1 MKEGFIMKKSTAFI
15 TLFISAAIF
24 FSAPGPVSA
33 ANYKDTIRVAV
44 ATEAPMLDCTLTTST
59 AARTQWQYIY
69 EGLVAMDA
77 NFEPKPQL
85 AEKITHSDDNRIW
98 TFKIREGVKFHDG
111 SVMDADDVAASLNRW
126 ASINGSVKGSVIKE
140 GEKFVAVDGLTVK
153 IELSEPSALFL
164 YYLANPSQ
172 FAGITTKEL
181 AEAADKSGGYTKYIG
196 TGCMKFV
203 EWKENEYI
211 RLTKFDDYSS
221 RAEPRS
227 GYVGKAVINFK
238 DAYFYF
244 ILDASTRVNA
254 ALTNEFDIVESI
266 SYDNLNLFEGNA
278 DVTLRDGTTMTN
290 VLIFNKKDGSGSI
303 CLDENFRMAVNTVL
317 NLDELAKVQIP
328 DERYRVLSPSYMA
341 PFQKAWFTDAG
352 KEHFNKKDAK
362 KAMEYLEKS
371 SYKEGREVVVVT
383 CSTNPKFSDA
393 CLYIEQSLESLL
405 NVPVRIDAMDWATFL
420 QRINQ
425 TETFDMFVTDL
436 GIVPV
441 PNALAFL
448 SPVRTGFTNIPS
460 LTDML
465 SRMNSASTVEEARK
479 IWAEAQKFC
488 AEHAVVTPLSHGINV
503 VAVSS
508 KVENYDPYNGINLW
522 DIRVAQ

>member
-1 MKEGFIMKKSTAFI
+1 MKRGIEVII
-15 TLFISAAIF
+15 VLLSAAVF
-24 FSAPGPVSA
+24 FSSA
-33 ANYKDTIRVAV
+33 ATADAAGYKDVVRVAV
-44 ATEAPMLDCTLTTST
+44 STEAPMLDCILTTST

-85 AEKITHSDDNRIW
+85 AEKITHSADNKVW
-98 TFKIREGVKFHDG
+98 TFKIRKGVKFHDG
-111 SVMDADDVAASLNRW
+111 SIMDASDVAASLNRW
-126 ASINGSVKGSVIKE
+126 ASINGTVKGGVIKE
-140 GEKFVAVDGLTVK
+140 NEKFVVVDDSTVK
-153 IELSEPSALFL
+153 IELSAPSTLFL

-181 AEAADKSGGYTKYIG
+181 VEAADKSGGYTKYIG

-211 RLTKFDDYSS
+211 HLTKFDDYSA

-244 ILDASTRVNA
+244 ILDPSTRVNA
-254 ALTNEFDIVESI
+254 ALTNEFDIVEGI
-266 SYDNLNLFEGNA
+266 SYDNLNLFEGKD
-278 DVTLRDGTTMTN
+278 DVVLTEGTTMIN
-290 VLIFNKKDGSGSI
+290 ALIFNKKEGSGSI
-303 CLDENFRMAVNTVL
+303 CLDENFRMAVNMAL
-317 NLDELAKVQIP
+317 NLDELASVQVP
-328 DERYRVLSPSYMA
+328 DKRYRVLSSSYME
-341 PFQKAWFTDAG
+341 PFQKAWFSEAG
-352 KEHFNKKDAK
+352 SEYFNRKDVK
-362 KAMEYLEKS
+362 KAREYLAKS
-371 SYKEGREVVVVT
+371 SYKKGREVVMVT
-383 CSTNPKFSDA
+383 CSTNPKFSDG
-393 CLYIEQSLESLL
+393 CLYIEQALESLL
-405 NVPVRIDAMDWATFL
+405 DVPVRIDSMDWATFL

-448 SPVRTGFTNIPS
+448 SPVRTGFTNIPE
-460 LTDML
+460 LTGLL
-465 SRMNSASTVEEARK
+465 SRMNSAPSVEEAQK
-479 IWAEAQKFC
+479 IWAEAQRFS
-488 AEHAVVTPLSHGINV
+488 AEHAVMVPLSHGVNV

-508 KVENYDPYNGINLW
+508 KVENYAPYNGINLW
-522 DIRVAQ
+522 DIKAAR